1 VTVAHDIASFV
12 ARASFRD
19 VSLAAKDALK
29 IRVLDALGCAFGA
42 LDAEPIGAVRAMI
55 DDFGARPLC
64 TLIGGGQSAPDRAA
78 LYNGALVRYLDF
90 NDSYLAPRETCHPS
104 DNIPAVL
111 AAAEYARATGA
122 DLMTALAVTYQVH
135 CRLSD
140 EAPVRDRG
148 FDHVTQGAIAAAA
161 GVSRALDLSLD
172 QTTNAIAIA
181 AATAPALRVT
191 RTGALSNWKGLAA
204 PHAAA
209 IGSEA
214 AFLARHGVT
223 GPLAAFEGNKGFME
237 VLSGRFAID
246 WAAERLDA
254 VLRTS
259 VKRYDAEVHAQS
271 AVEAIQEL
279 IAETP
284 VPRDTV
290 NAIEV
295 EIFDVAHRIIGGGE
309 EGEKMTVHT
318 KEEADHSLPYMIAVA
333 LLDGRLGP
341 DQYAPERIGRD
352 DVQRLLRRVVV
363 KPAPDLSAR
372 FPNEHPVRVRVELA
386 DGRVLAKE
394 KSDYLGFFT
403 RPMSW
408 DDVRAKIESIPA
420 PRLSMEKRDAIA
432 SAVAELE
439 RGDVET
445 LCALLGDEER
455 DEVTSWR
462 TTRTRTGHSPSS
474 I

>member
-1 VTVAHDIASFV
+1 MASFV

-19 VSLAAKDALK
+19 VSAAATDALK

-42 LDAEPIGAVRAMI
+42 LDAEPVAAVRALV

-64 TLIGGGQSAPDRAA
+64 TLFGGGRSAPDRAA

-104 DNIPAVL
+104 DNIAAVL

-122 DLMTALAVTYQVH
+122 TLVTALAVTYQVH

-140 EAPVRDRG
+140 VAPVRDRG
-148 FDHVTQGAIAAAA
+148 FDHVTQGAVAAAA
-161 GVSRALDLSLD
+161 GVSRALGLSVEE
-172 QTTNAIAIA
+172 TTNAIAIA
-181 AATAPALRVT
+181 ATTAPALRVT
-191 RTGALSNWKGLAA
+191 RTGALSHWKGLAA

-209 IGSEA
+209 LGSGA
-214 AFLARHGVT
+214 AFLARRGIT
-223 GPLAAFEGNKGFME
+223 GPSAAFEGNKGFMD
-237 VLSGRFAID
+237 VLSGRFFVD
-246 WAAERLDA
+246 WAHENLDA

-271 AVEAIQEL
+271 AIEALQEL
-279 IAETP
+279 LAETP
-284 VPRDTV
+284 IARDSV
-290 NAIEV
+290 RGIEI

-363 KPAPDLSAR
+363 KSAPDLSAR
-372 FPNEHPVRVRVELA
+372 FPAEHPVRLRVELA
-386 DGRVLAKE
+386 DGRVLSRE

-408 DDVRAKIESIPA
+408 DDVRGKIETIPS
-420 PRLSMEKRDAIA
+420 PRLSAARRSAIA
-432 SAVAELE
+432 DAVAQLE
-439 RGDVET
+439 SVDLEA
-445 LCALLGDEER
+445 LCVLLGAEER
-455 DEVTSWR
+455 SVSVRGIEA
-462 TTRTRTGHSPSS
+462 
-474 I
+474 